1 MEKQLVL
8 LDTLTRKTKKEN
20 SSVWQGETGSIY
32 IFKHI
37 ENDPAKKRMPIVQV
51 YRDRQ
56 YYTGLFRTKEPTEFS
71 GDVKYPDG
79 KKYLIFQVAGKEKMQ
94 VFSKNAKQTE

>member
-56 YYTGLFRTKEPTEFS
+56 YYTGLFRTKESNKFS
-71 GDVKYPDG
+71 GDIKLPDR
-79 KKYLIFQVAGKEKMQ
+79 KKYLLFQMAGKTKMKIFQKH
-94 VFSKNAKQTE
+94 